1 MAVNR
6 GIAPPDYSS
15 EVGEVRAHIG
25 DVNYEPFDPDEPGF
39 GVYEMYS
46 DDELEVFLERAD
58 SVEGAVASAYLQMA
72 GAAAR
77 EAKMVKDYDLQ
88 VDLVKRADAL
98 RRMAELWISKSEAG
112 YSDFFEAVDTVVDR
126 VYRVPELSARPFRGC

>member
-6 GIAPPDYSS
+6 GIAPPDYDS
-15 EVGEVRAHIG
+15 EVGEVRALIG
-25 DVNYEPFDPDEPGF
+25 DVNYKPFDPDEPGF

-88 VDLVKRADAL
+88 VDLNKRADAL

-112 YSDFFEAVDTVVDR
+112 YSDFFEAVDTVVGK
-126 VYRVPELSARPFRGC
+126 VCRVPELSARPLWRC